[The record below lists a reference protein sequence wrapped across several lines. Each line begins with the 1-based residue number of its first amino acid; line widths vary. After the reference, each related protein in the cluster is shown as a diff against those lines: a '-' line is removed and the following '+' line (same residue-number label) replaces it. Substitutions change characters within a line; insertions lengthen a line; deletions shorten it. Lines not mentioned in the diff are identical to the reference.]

1 MQDHPVYLVYP
12 ICCWLQTNN
21 TPVGSGW
28 HVSTLPGRLDLH
40 SDHYIPP
47 WVNRQS
53 RHGRCSIASRQM
65 LQPEHHHHLP
75 NTRCHNIGSSHPRW
89 SMRRQLVGELS
100 VAVRHRCPVIPMVR
114 TYRGKGGLHLA
125 FLLAMGHCAC
135 YTTLHNAR
143 HRLRS
148 GLWARRVESLG
159 SGNNE

>member
-12 ICCWLQTNN
+12 ICCWLQANN

-28 HVSTLPGRLDLH
+28 HVSTLPGRFDIYSHHHIAL
-40 SDHYIPP
+40 

-53 RHGRCSIASRQM
+53 RHGCCRISSRQM

-75 NTRCHNIGSSHPRW
+75 NTRCHNKSCSKKA
-89 SMRRQLVGELS
+89 MKTQLVGELS
-100 VAVRHRCPVIPMVR
+100 VAVRHRCPVIPMAR

-148 GLWARRVESLG
+148 GMWARRVESLG

>member
-1 MQDHPVYLVYP
+1 MQDHPGYLVYP
-12 ICCWLQTNN
+12 ICFWLQANN

-28 HVSTLPGRLDLH
+28 HVSTLPGRFDIYTHHHIAL
-40 SDHYIPP
+40 
-47 WVNRQS
+47 WVNRHS
-53 RHGRCSIASRQM
+53 RHGCCRISSRQM

-75 NTRCHNIGSSHPRW
+75 NTRCHNIVSSHPRC

-100 VAVRHRCPVIPMVR
+100 VAVRHRCPVIPMAR

-148 GLWARRVESLG
+148 GMWARRVESLG

>member
-1 MQDHPVYLVYP
+1 MQDHPVDLVYP
-12 ICCWLQTNN
+12 IFAWLQANKN
-21 TPVGSGW
+21 AKGSGW
-28 HVSTLPGRLDLH
+28 HVSTLSGRFDIYSHHHIAL
-40 SDHYIPP
+40 
-47 WVNRQS
+47 WVNRHS
-53 RHGRCSIASRQM
+53 RHGCCRISSRQM

-100 VAVRHRCPVIPMVR
+100 VAVRHRCPVIPMAR

-125 FLLAMGHCAC
+125 LLLAMGHCAC

-148 GLWARRVESLG
+148 GMWARRVESLG